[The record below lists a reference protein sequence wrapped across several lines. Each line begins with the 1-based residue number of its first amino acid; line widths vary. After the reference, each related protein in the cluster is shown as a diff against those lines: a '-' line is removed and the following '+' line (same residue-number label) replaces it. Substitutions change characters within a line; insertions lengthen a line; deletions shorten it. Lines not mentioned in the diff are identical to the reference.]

1 MQGKGKQRMILDKIE
16 KATSKFCVRTAV
28 ESGDA
33 SVDDEQ
39 VRCPRRTFSFIL
51 G

>member
-1 MQGKGKQRMILDKIE
+1 MQGKGKQRMVLDKIE
-16 KATSKFCVRTAV
+16 KATNKFCVRTAV

-33 SVDDEQ
+33 SVYDGQ